1 MKEHVCIVHTS
12 IVVPPFKWSF
22 CSVSASNCLNLN
34 ITYTVNGLFAGFA
47 FPKYANWQS
56 CLFFYIQIKTVAMQK
71 KSRKWWM

>member
-47 FPKYANWQS
+47 FQS
-56 CLFFYIQIKTVAMQK
+56 MLIDKAVYPLY
-71 KSRKWWM
+71 SN